1 MKILAIPDQRA
12 YDTNAEGLSDDAAE
26 VEERRRGGP
35 LLRLRIARG
44 VKQGRHEEQA
54 LPGPY
59 QNQGQTKIVRLPL
72 RRQPGCDERSS
83 REECE
88 AQRQGLARIA
98 VRRPQPSER
107 EAETLS
113 PERPDVGI
121 CDLLYPEAL
130 KTSQRLRHDKRRHD
144 EAETVEGRERDRPT
158 KRRRR
163 PQTQINHRPLTNQ
176 EHHNRHRYPNTHTQ
190 SAATL
195 H

>member
-12 YDTNAEGLSDDAAE
+12 YDTTAEGLSDDAAE
-26 VEERRRGGP
+26 VEERCRGGP
-35 LLRLRIARG
+35 LLRLHIARG
-44 VKQGRHEEQA
+44 VKEGRNEEQA

-72 RRQPGCDERSS
+72 RRQPGCDERAS

-88 AQRQGLARIA
+88 AQRQGLAPVA

-130 KTSQRLRHDKRRHD
+130 ETSERLRYDKRRHD
-144 EAETVEGRERDRPT
+144 EAETVEGRERDRPA
-158 KRRRR
+158 KGRGGH
-163 PQTQINHRPLTNQ
+163 QTQVEQRPT
-176 EHHNRHRYPNTHTQ
+176 P
-190 SAATL
+190 
-195 H
+195 